1 MHMERTAVRS
11 SSLFRPVAALRRP
24 AGKPDAPFFKGVS
37 PRLIETCPAARSTSR
52 HFLISGRPPM
62 TKPHSEIDRNPFV
75 PARDRVCR
83 LADTLLIFSIAL
95 AGVSAAFFALINHLG
110 AAQ

>member
-1 MHMERTAVRS
+1 
-11 SSLFRPVAALRRP
+11 
-24 AGKPDAPFFKGVS
+24 
-37 PRLIETCPAARSTSR
+37 
-52 HFLISGRPPM
+52 M
-62 TKPHSEIDRNPFV
+62 TKQHPEIDRNPFV

-83 LADTLLIFSIAL
+83 MADTLLIFSIAL

>member
-1 MHMERTAVRS
+1 MRMERTTVRS
-11 SSLFRPVAALRRP
+11 SSLFRPVMAFCRP
-24 AGKPDAPFFKGVS
+24 AGKPGAPFFKGVS
-37 PRLIETCPAARSTSR
+37 PRLIETCPVARSTSR
-52 HFLISGRPPM
+52 HSLISGRPPM
-62 TKPHSEIDRNPFV
+62 TKQHPEIDRNPFI

-83 LADTLLIFSIAL
+83 MADTLLIFSIAL

>member
-1 MHMERTAVRS
+1 MCMERTTVRS

-24 AGKPDAPFFKGVS
+24 AGKPGVPFSKDDF
-37 PRLIETCPAARSTSR
+37 PRLIETCTVTRSMPR

-95 AGVSAAFFALINHLG
+95 AGVSAAFFALINYLG
-110 AAQ
+110 ATQ

>member
-1 MHMERTAVRS
+1 MLMERTAVRS
-11 SSLFRPVAALRRP
+11 SSPFRPVAALRRP
-24 AGKPDAPFFKGVS
+24 ARKPGAPFLKGVF
-37 PRLIETCPAARSTSR
+37 PRLIETGPVARSTSR

-83 LADTLLIFSIAL
+83 MADTLLIFSIAL